1 MGLKVLDKV
10 TIALE
15 TGNFARAIQ
24 HVEVLHKALLQI
36 GEDFSPEEKTE
47 LQQVF
52 AQYGYAF

>member
-24 HVEVLHKALLQI
+24 HVQVVQKALHQI
-36 GEDFSPEEKTE
+36 GEDFSQEEKTE
-47 LQQVF
+47 LQTVF
-52 AQYGYAF
+52 SQYWYSF